1 MHDISDRQFLDLS
14 RFVQDLPE
22 YRRKELAI
30 ITISSTLEP
39 GSVESTAKTMVTL
52 SEFELELAM
61 KEKAKEEE
69 LNKQYEWQSRQ
80 DEENAITK

>member
-1 MHDISDRQFLDLS
+1 MHDISDRQFADLS

-30 ITISSTLEP
+30 ISISSTLEP
-39 GSVESTAKTMVTL
+39 GSVESVVKTMVAL
-52 SEFELELAM
+52 SELE
-61 KEKAKEEE
+61 EEE

-80 DEENAITK
+80 DEENAIAK

>member
-14 RFVQDLPE
+14 RFVQALPE

-39 GSVESTAKTMVTL
+39 GSVESVVKTMVAL
-52 SEFELELAM
+52 SELE
-61 KEKAKEEE
+61 EEE

>member
-1 MHDISDRQFLDLS
+1 MHDISDRQFVDLS
-14 RFVQDLPE
+14 RFVQDLPD

-30 ITISSTLEP
+30 ISISSTLSS
-39 GSVESTAKTMVTL
+39 GSVESVAKTIVTL
-52 SEFELELAM
+52 SELE
-61 KEKAKEEE
+61 EEE

>member
-1 MHDISDRQFLDLS
+1 MHDISDRQFADLS

-30 ITISSTLEP
+30 ISISSTLEP
-39 GSVESTAKTMVTL
+39 GSVESVVKTMVAL
-52 SEFELELAM
+52 SELE
-61 KEKAKEEE
+61 EEE